1 MANSKF
7 EYVKGFEQ
15 VITYVWALAVHLV
28 NTPCNQ
34 LAQQPGGA
42 ITHFFAAA
50 AAAAAA
56 AAVVAAAQATDW
68 VLLPSTYIVIRVDG
82 KGFTK

>member
-50 AAAAAA
+50 AAA
-56 AAVVAAAQATDW
+56 VVAAAQATDW